1 MKLRHDPL
9 HERRA
14 PWRKGPGNTNGAHPP
29 CPICG
34 EQWSTCSHMLAC
46 GPGYRGAVVCAGCG
60 GDGEVARVERG
71 RHLHPVGC
79 PRCGGT
85 GVDPLRVAQ

>member
-1 MKLRHDPL
+1 MTTAAHD
-9 HERRA
+9 
-14 PWRKGPGNTNGAHPP
+14 P

-46 GPGYRGAVVCAGCG
+46 GPSYRGAVLCAKCV
-60 GDGEVARVERG
+60 GDGEVASGQVDEDG
-71 RHLHPVGC
+71 DGCPPVLC

-85 GVDPLRVAQ
+85 GVDPLRVVK